1 MEADTVTQAVLCQ
14 WAALTPAGKPQG
26 DQWTVL
32 AGFCLESDSGVKVL
46 SLATGVRAAGHE
58 DVVPH
63 WEDGLLV
70 HGGQLVVVDCH
81 AEVLARRA
89 LNRLVLLE
97 ILALQRQPQT
107 STVLVALE
115 DNKLVFRPRGKLHLY
130 VSYLPCGDAH
140 ICAVSG
146 EERSLGP
153 SKRARLQHVAARV
166 NLTGAKPLL
175 PGSDSREVGGDFHA
189 VEVLRS
195 KSVRS
200 DVPLRRR
207 PVSVSCSD
215 KVMRWLHLGLQT
227 KGVGALV
234 GGSLE
239 LHSLIIGGDLFDATR
254 LRRTFVDRCRER
266 TQLQTP
272 TVIRH
277 TTLAFENAR
286 ESVTAE
292 TRKRKLNPP
301 TSGVSVV
308 WLASPAGGTK
318 EVLAGGY
325 LAGCSKAKLNGCRFV
340 STLSKKAMASLL
352 FLCLKECGQLVDPNM
367 TYKEAKN
374 RGRTKRHEAFEA
386 GFPEWTPKSA
396 LNQHWAA
403 IEVEVD
409 AFVPEPTEEAAVLS
423 RKPRK

>member
-1 MEADTVTQAVLCQ
+1 MVADTVTAAVLRQ
-14 WAALTPAGKPQG
+14 WADLTPAGKPQG

-32 AGFCLESDSGVKVL
+32 AGFCLESDAGVKVL
-46 SLATGVRAAGHE
+46 SLATGVRASGHE
-58 DVVPH
+58 DVLPH
-63 WEDGLLV
+63 WEDGRLV
-70 HGGQLVVVDCH
+70 HGGHLVVVDCH
-81 AEVLARRA
+81 AEILARRA

-97 ILALQRQPQT
+97 ILALLRQPQS

-115 DNKLVFRPRGKLHLY
+115 DGRLVFRPAGKLHLY
-130 VSYLPCGDAH
+130 VSYPPCGDAH

-146 EERSLGP
+146 AERSLGP
-153 SKRARLQHVAARV
+153 SKRARLQHVTARV
-166 NLTGAKPLL
+166 NLTGAKPLI

-200 DVPLRRR
+200 DVPARRR

-215 KVMRWLHLGLQT
+215 KLMRWLHLGLQT
-227 KGVGALV
+227 KAAGGLVSGALK
-234 GGSLE
+234 
-239 LHSLIIGGDLFDATR
+239 LHSLVIGGDVFDVTR
-254 LRRTFVDRCRER
+254 LHRTFIERCRER
-266 TQLQTP
+266 TQLETSG
-272 TVIRH
+272 VIHH
-277 TTLAFENAR
+277 TSLAFEHAR

-325 LAGCSKAKLNGCRFV
+325 LAGCSKVKLNGYRFV
-340 STLSKKAMASLL
+340 SALSKKAMASLL
-352 FLCLKECGQLVDPNM
+352 FLCLKECGQLDDPNM
-367 TYKEAKN
+367 TYKDAKN

-396 LNQHWAA
+396 LNHHWAA
-403 IEVEVD
+403 MEVEVD

-423 RKPRK
+423 RKSR